1 MKRSFGEFGR
11 GFALGLVVACVVPV
25 AAGAQAPDQ
34 PALVPSR
41 DVTVTYRL
49 TGGNGGQTA
58 EKMSIIYTKLGERV
72 RLDYFHWMESKT
84 PYTTLVFD
92 RPANC
97 DMAIME
103 ERRSYVERDAAG
115 VANPGIYLD
124 KSMQFT
130 RQGSASFAG
139 TPCTE
144 WSITAP
150 GKPINWR
157 NLCITDDGVPL
168 RLAEAPPG
176 TRALTA
182 IEVSYGSPAESVF
195 DAPADFTRL
204 KTRPQPQR

>member
-1 MKRSFGEFGR
+1 MKRSFCGFGR
-11 GFALGLVVACVVPV
+11 RYALGVVVACALPV
-25 AAGAQAPDQ
+25 GARAQAPEQ

-58 EKMSIIYTKLGERV
+58 EKMSITYTKLGDRV
-72 RLDYFHWMESKT
+72 RLDYYHWMESKT

-92 RPANC
+92 RPANR
-97 DMAIME
+97 DIAIME

-115 VANPGIYLD
+115 LANPGIYLD

-130 RQGSASFAG
+130 REGSASFAG

-150 GKPINWR
+150 GKPTIWR

-204 KTRPQPQR
+204 KARTPPQR